1 MYLILVMRNNR
12 WKSNNLSL
20 LGIYYK
26 AWSKFLH
33 ILWTYISYNNL
44 TFRYII
50 VLKQTAEHLL

>member
-26 AWSKFLH
+26 AWSKFLR
-33 ILWTYISYNNL
+33 ILRTYISYNNL

-50 VLKQTAEHLL
+50 VL